1 MLGEYICLTLYV
13 ASILIVFILHLKRNL
28 FDAGSFL
35 LFVYLVCS
43 VVSFVLYSAQ
53 PRVWS
58 ITLLPFVY
66 LFILFLISIKPILQ
80 FDISRILSIQ
90 KPPMT
95 VINVVSLLYILCTLL
110 SIKGSFSN
118 IGTRIVLLITD
129 TSAGQVL
136 YSESAAMAESSGKSL
151 SNIFAVLANILYN
164 FEVLVFFYLLTVENK
179 TFFQKCIANVLPIP
193 LFIGLIS
200 SLLAGGRS
208 EVVSRGMLIAAT
220 YFLLKTF
227 MKPKI
232 KKIIKNI
239 GLVIIVIV
247 VVPFFTL
254 TASRFGTVN
263 GGIESSIMSYTGQ
276 NILNFNTYAFDNNGI
291 RYGDRTIPL
300 FKKLFLFED
309 VPDNFIERRQKYP
322 NLKINDEKFVT
333 YIGDFVLDFGPLIAF
348 LIISLFSIFVNIMTK
363 IRGLSYPFY
372 KLILLHFLLS
382 IIAQGIFLYRYADI
396 SGNLVAFFYFFMFM
410 FLWFYNS
417 LKHQHKLN

>member
-1 MLGEYICLTLYV
+1 
-13 ASILIVFILHLKRNL
+13 
-28 FDAGSFL
+28 
-35 LFVYLVCS
+35 
-43 VVSFVLYSAQ
+43 
-53 PRVWS
+53 
-58 ITLLPFVY
+58 
-66 LFILFLISIKPILQ
+66 
-80 FDISRILSIQ
+80 
-90 KPPMT
+90 MT

-396 SGNLVAFFYFFMFM
+396 SGNLVAIFYFFMFM